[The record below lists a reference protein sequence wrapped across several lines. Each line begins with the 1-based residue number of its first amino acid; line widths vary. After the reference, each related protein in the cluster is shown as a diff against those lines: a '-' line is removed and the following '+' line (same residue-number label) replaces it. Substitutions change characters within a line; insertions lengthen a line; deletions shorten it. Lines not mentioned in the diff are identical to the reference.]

1 MTVLE
6 QWDVR
11 KQQIMNRFAVQGNI
25 TVNAHSFDVVGRA
38 KRGCAES
45 EVGNAVSPVCLLTR
59 LCRSLSRLEQLQ
71 DPDKGSREESLILTQ
86 EEFVTQLREMNE
98 DIAHAWLSCERV
110 TALKLAT
117 RVARLLTD
125 TSVPSF
131 YPTLFVLVTE
141 VMDTMGRLVFD
152 RIRNKA
158 EREDDGTFVCVLPPG
173 FTSADIRQDAKD
185 TCVNWFYKIGAI
197 RDLLPRI
204 YMETALLKC
213 YHFLQPGPPSP
224 QVARLIAMIRGLGDP
239 LAAAY
244 ARCFL
249 ARRAAALLRGDSAL
263 LEQLLAE
270 LLTSYTAIASNPGAY
285 AAANDASLGEGDYI
299 ALMEPPLEWMLGRL
313 CVCGQQD
320 SQLLARLLDAAGP
333 SPPLA
338 YVSVLL
344 NALPSGFVALHSR
357 QVLGIIK
364 NAGDAQVAGGAY
376 TRDGAAQQAA
386 CYRRLGEKVDEQ
398 LPPPADRRP
407 LLRDVWRALA
417 KLPRLHDYLSAAD
430 FWIEYALRHFVT
442 DELDALLGDITS
454 RIGALGSGSATAAAV
469 SAVMSFEEQTAL
481 ASLLQRVLMRAD
493 NLGAVLQLSH
503 FIPLLDSFPPGP
515 PRDDLLRRAV
525 SSLTSPTSPPLS
537 DAVTI
542 HFAFESCKALANGV
556 MDPMSSEGDR
566 REAGRITCRMLHLV
580 RFGRDLEA
588 HLEFLVSCR
597 AAFSSLPLVHEQCC
611 HVALSLATTTL
622 ASRQAAGGQ
631 HTSRTGAFAKA
642 CLAYAQVTI
651 PSQPAGPRRVG
662 LYLCAAQNA
671 LVHGFLPH
679 ADAYLRCAISDL
691 ADAATGA
698 PGMSWFSL
706 ADGQADASNSAAPA
720 SGGPLTPVQDEEL
733 AQLVRSIAATLV
745 VTPGHPERGAL
756 HHVTSLLR
764 TVASHPW
771 GPISVWDAQPR
782 ALCGILHALGALR
795 QGKLPYHLPSVESND
810 VLYAGDDGY
819 AQELDELAVACA
831 QQAVA
836 AVDSGGDGPADKRRA
851 SRRLD
856 VACSLLACFKASG
869 AELRA
874 AVDALVTAAA
884 DALPPGDATLKA
896 VVVHAKTAFKRAKAE
911 AKTAGG

>member
-1 MTVLE
+1 M
-6 QWDVR
+6 
-11 KQQIMNRFAVQGNI
+11 
-25 TVNAHSFDVVGRA
+25 
-38 KRGCAES
+38 
-45 EVGNAVSPVCLLTR
+45 
-59 LCRSLSRLEQLQ
+59 SRLEQLQ

-117 RVARLLTD
+117 RVARLMTD

-204 YMETALLKC
+204 YMEVALLKC
-213 YHFLQPGPPSP
+213 YHFLQPGPPSN
-224 QVARLIAMIRGLGDP
+224 QVARLVAMIRGLGDP

-249 ARRAAALLRGDSAL
+249 ARRAAALLRGDSVL

-270 LLTSYTAIASNPGAY
+270 LLTSYTAIAANPGAY
-285 AAANDASLGEGDYI
+285 AAANDGSLGEGDYL

-313 CVCGQQD
+313 CLCAQHD
-320 SQLLARLLDAAGP
+320 SELLTRLLDAAGP

-344 NALPSGFVALHSR
+344 NALPPSFVAQHSR
-357 QVLGIIK
+357 RVLGIIK
-364 NAGDAQVAGGAY
+364 NAGDATIGGGAY

-398 LPPPADRRP
+398 LPPASERRP

-430 FWIEYALRHFVT
+430 FWIEYALRHFGT
-442 DELDALLGDITS
+442 AELDALLGDITS
-454 RIGALGSGSATAAAV
+454 RIGQAGSGSSTAAAV

-481 ASLLQRVLMRAD
+481 ASCLQRVLMRAD
-493 NLGAVLQLSH
+493 SLGAVLQLSH
-503 FIPLLDSFPPGP
+503 FTPLLDSFPPGP

-525 SSLTSPTSPPLS
+525 SSLTQPSSPPLS

-542 HFAFESCKALANGV
+542 HFAFESCKALAGSV
-556 MDPMSSEGDR
+556 MDPMASEGDR

-597 AAFSSLPLVHEQCC
+597 EAFSALPLVHEQCC
-611 HVALSLATTTL
+611 QVALSLAMATL

-642 CLAYAQVTI
+642 CLAFAQVTI

-679 ADAYLRCAISDL
+679 ADAYLRCALSDL

-698 PGMSWFSL
+698 PGMCWTSPS
-706 ADGQADASNSAAPA
+706 DGQADAGSAAATPSA
-720 SGGPLTPVQDEEL
+720 GGPLAPAQDEEL

-764 TVASHPW
+764 TVVAHPW
-771 GPISVWDAQPR
+771 GPTSVWDAQPK
-782 ALCGILHALGALR
+782 ALCGILHALAALR
-795 QGKLPYHLPSVESND
+795 QSKLPYHLPGVESND

-819 AQELDELAVACA
+819 AQELDECAAACA
-831 QQAVA
+831 QQAVT
-836 AVDSGGDGPADKRRA
+836 AVDSGAEGPADKRRA
-851 SRRLD
+851 YRRLE

-869 AELRA
+869 AELRS

-884 DALPPGDATLKA
+884 DGLPAGDATLKA
-896 VVVHAKTAFKRAKAE
+896 VVVQAKAAFKKAK
-911 AKTAGG
+911 KTAGG